1 LIITILAFIFVLGIV
16 VFFHELGHFLVA
28 KASGV
33 RVYKFSLGFPPKMV
47 GFKKGDTEY
56 CISWIPLGGYVK
68 MAGENPLEGEELGKD
83 DPGNLLNKPSWI
95 KALIFAAGPF
105 ANYITAIL
113 IATALFYFL
122 GKEVVDPD
130 KFVVG
135 MVEPNSPAAKV
146 DLKPGDVI
154 LSIGGNQVTQI
165 SDIQELVYDHP
176 DTKYNIEWESNGH
189 RHSAL
194 IETASDTAT
203 NMQDK
208 VITYG
213 KIGVAQATDT
223 LPVGVGEAFVLA
235 NKASWRVT
243 VLMADFIKKLV
254 TRQASTKL
262 LGGPIAIAKIS
273 GQKAREGF
281 FNLMD
286 LVVLLSIN
294 LAILNL
300 LPIPVLDGGHLFL
313 LGIEVV
319 RRRPLTL
326 KQKAV
331 FQQVGLV
338 ILILIIVMA
347 TYNDILRNITG

>member
-1 LIITILAFIFVLGIV
+1 MIITILAFIFVLGIV

-33 RVYKFSLGFPPKMV
+33 TVYKFSLGFPPKMV

-56 CISWIPLGGYVK
+56 CISWVPLGGYVK
-68 MAGENPLEGEELGKD
+68 MAGENPLEGEELGKN
-83 DPGNLLNKPSWI
+83 DPGNLMNKPAWI
-95 KALIFAAGPF
+95 KALIFAAGPLS
-105 ANYITAIL
+105 NYITAII
-113 IATALFYFL
+113 IATGIFYFL
-122 GKEVVDPD
+122 GKEVVDPN

-135 MVEPNSPAAKV
+135 VVEQGSPAAKV

-154 LSIGGNQVTQI
+154 LSIAGKPITQI
-165 SDIQELVYDHP
+165 GDIQKLVQDHP
-176 DTKYNIEWESNGH
+176 DTQYNIEWESNGH

-194 IETASDTAT
+194 IQTVGDTMR
-203 NMQDK
+203 NMQNEL
-208 VITYG
+208 ITYG

-223 LPVGVGEAFVLA
+223 LPVGVGEAFVMA
-235 NKASWRVT
+235 NTASWRVT

-281 FNLMD
+281 MNLMD

-300 LPIPVLDGGHLFL
+300 LPIPILDGGHLFL

-326 KQKAV
+326 KQKAI
-331 FQQVGLV
+331 FQQIGLV
-338 ILILIIVMA
+338 ILILIIVVA